1 MKTATNDAGIGIAE
15 AEGPVETVL
24 TALREGHI
32 DNAVNQ
38 FSERFAF
45 NDYGSGLEFRDKARL
60 AEFFE
65 KARELYPDSFL
76 QTNRVFVSGDH
87 VITEWTLRVT
97 VTEPFYAGLTRR
109 VPISMPG
116 VSVVRMDNG
125 KISEW
130 SDYYDGLTS
139 RRTALASHFTDW
151 IEL

>member
-1 MKTATNDAGIGIAE
+1 MKTAMNDPGIGIAE
-15 AEGPVETVL
+15 AEGSVATVL

-38 FSERFAF
+38 FSEEFAF
-45 NDYGSGLEFRDKARL
+45 NDYGIGLEFRDKARL
-60 AEFFE
+60 AEFFG

-76 QTNRVFVSGDH
+76 KTNRAFVSGDH
-87 VITEWTLRVT
+87 VITEWMLRVT

-109 VPISMPG
+109 VPISLPG
-116 VSVVRMDNG
+116 VSVVRMHNG
-125 KISEW
+125 KISKW